1 MEAVAGLKKVAYR
14 ALLFSLS
21 LGLVT
26 SVSDVTRVRAA
37 EQGLAKA
44 QASSLVAP
52 AVFTPQDFLGDTNAV
67 RAAYDEPPLV
77 LNDQLNAAALAK
89 AEDMAAKGYWDHFRP
104 SDGKAP
110 WAFIEENGYHYKVA
124 GENLAKGYK
133 TPEGITRAWMQSPA
147 HLANMVSP
155 KYQEVGFASVDSIS
169 STGQHVLLT
178 VQMFGSR

>member
-1 MEAVAGLKKVAYR
+1 MGSVIGLKQLAYR

-26 SVSDVTRVRAA
+26 AVSDVTRVRAA
-37 EQGLAKA
+37 EQVLAIA
-44 QASSLVAP
+44 QVRPVAAP
-52 AVFTPQDFLGDTNAV
+52 TVFAPQDFLGYTNAV
-67 RAAYDEPPLV
+67 RAAYDQAPLT

-104 SDGKAP
+104 GDGKAP

-124 GENLAKGYK
+124 GENLAKGFK
-133 TPEGITRAWMQSPA
+133 TPAGITTAWMQSPA
-147 HLANMVSP
+147 HLANLVSS
-155 KYQEVGFASVDSIS
+155 KYNEVGFASVDSIS
-169 STGQHVLLT
+169 SDGQHVLLT